1 MFCRNC
7 GKEIHDSALVCPNCG
22 VPTDNMQK
30 QVQVPVAQQK
40 NTFAIIGF
48 IFSFFGSLLGL
59 IFSIMGLSNSKKPEY
74 AGDGKALSIAGIIIS
89 CISTVVYMILYIVI
103 SVAYYLWVIFDNK
116 KAGLKP
122 AFFILFYY
130 RNFCAL

>member
-22 VPTDNMQK
+22 VPTDNMQN

-40 NTFAIIGF
+40 HTFAIIGF

-89 CISTVVYMILYIVI
+89 CISTVVYMILYFVI
-103 SVAYYLWVIFDNK
+103 SVAYYL
-116 KAGLKP
+116 
-122 AFFILFYY
+122 
-130 RNFCAL
+130 